1 MFGLGRLGSTLSVL
15 DFSHVGSALSVRS
28 LFRFGSALSIFGM
41 SRLGARISVLDFSHL
56 GSTLSVRG
64 LSAMGSDMR
73 VDGTGGELGFDVLY
87 PFTVNQAVRIGSSL
101 AIFQSVKFG
110 SSLSV
115 VDFLQLG
122 ASVSLR
128 SFSRLSSAVSVLRF
142 AHVGSTL
149 SLRSFS
155 RLGSSLSCIGTTRIG
170 SHLSVHDCLCIK
182 TGNVLSLP
190 GYMSLSWDSVSSEIR
205 FKAGTFKAMSLSATG
220 GSLHGTWSS
229 ESIISASDR
238 RLKREVLPLVRSL
251 RGDKAPPIGKPAAA
265 METASSSIASS
276 LLRLLIPKEEE
287 EQRPLNLKTDQ
298 RAAEALPGVVRP
310 LPGAGEEGEGKE
322 TRQRHGISHQ
332 DLLAVI
338 TLAAKERQQRL
349 EALEAQEAAEEEL
362 HEEQQSLIEVLT
374 AQVKDLSARFSRLRY
389 RHPRPPRGPLPE
401 AK

>member
-15 DFSHVGSALSVRS
+15 DFSRLGSALSVRS
-28 LFRFGSALSIFGM
+28 LSRFGSALSIFGI

-64 LSAMGSDMR
+64 FTAFASDCR
-73 VDGTGGELGFDVLY
+73 VDGTGGELGFNVEH
-87 PFTVNQAVRIGSSL
+87 PFTVQQSVRIGSSL
-101 AIFQSVKFG
+101 SVFGWVNFG

-115 VDFLQLG
+115 VDFLTLG

-128 SFSRLSSAVSVLRF
+128 SFARLGSSVSVLRF

-155 RLGSSLSCIGTTRIG
+155 RLGSSLSVLGNTRMG

-190 GYMSLSWDSVSSEIR
+190 GSFSLAWDSVSSEIQA
-205 FKAGTFKAMSLSATG
+205 KVGTYKPLAITATG

-251 RGDKAPPIGKPAAA
+251 RGEQAPPTGKPAAA
-265 METASSSIASS
+265 MESASSSIASS

-287 EQRPLNLKTDQ
+287 QGPLHLKTDR

-322 TRQRHGISHQ
+322 TRNGISHQ

-349 EALEAQEAAEEEL
+349 DALEAQEAAEEEL
-362 HEEQQSLIEVLT
+362 HEEQRSLIEVLT

-389 RHPRPPRGPLPE
+389 RHPRPPRGPLPG
-401 AK
+401 AQ